1 MSNLILKHYFLEEIE
16 RIRLEEAL
24 VKNNSENEEDIL
36 SLDDHSLIDLYNQN
50 VKEQFIV

>member
-16 RIRLEEAL
+16 RIRLEDAL
-24 VKNNSENEEDIL
+24 IHRNLENEEEIL

-50 VKEQFIV
+50 VKEQFLV